1 LIGAVLPGDA
11 WSSEGDLLR
20 WGSNRLDEIRDGQA
34 RAAADRKRLV
44 ERLQTRAARVSNV
57 KPPETSLP
65 SEAGRRL
72 ENLNIDDAMAAAGRL
87 EFMLLDDNVGPRCS
101 LNRPTLN
108 LLGQFLGTLKTG

>member
-1 LIGAVLPGDA
+1 M
-11 WSSEGDLLR
+11 R

-44 ERLQTRAARVSNV
+44 ERLKIRAARVSNV

-72 ENLNIDDAMAAAGRL
+72 ENLNIDDAMAAAGVL
-87 EFMLLDDNVGPRCS
+87 SALAPAGGYQS
-101 LNRPTLN
+101 
-108 LLGQFLGTLKTG
+108 